1 MTFKSSL
8 LFGIVKASKHK
19 SQVKMVKKKR
29 IWYLKKIMWGQI
41 TIKDYHDDNKVHQ
54 ISKFSLCLIHIQW
67 ISNNCIKHFISILD
81 F

>member
-1 MTFKSSL
+1 
-8 LFGIVKASKHK
+8 
-19 SQVKMVKKKR
+19 MV
-29 IWYLKKIMWGQI
+29 LKKIMWGQTVI
-41 TIKDYHDDNKVHQ
+41 RDYHDDNKVYQ

>member
-1 MTFKSSL
+1 MTFKSL
-8 LFGIVKASKHK
+8 LSFGIVKVSKYK
-19 SQVKMVKKKR
+19 SQVKIVKKKEFG
-29 IWYLKKIMWGQI
+29 IKKKKTWGQI
-41 TIKDYHDDNKVHQ
+41 VIKDYHDDNKVHQ